1 MSTTDSKRNNWPFNH
16 HCLIQE
22 KESDPEVRAMIAGF
36 LDALYTLDGRLD
48 RDSFSRVERELNKLK
63 ESSKESRI
71 QAWTVKSAE
80 CVSKAATRGRIFD
93 ISLRRDRMKPI
104 YYHSSSKSYLED
116 NVPLEEA
123 KRLLNLVK
131 RRGEGPQDLEVVAL
145 GDALYQKFVED
156 HPKYKKEDKEEFC
169 SWRSK
174 SKHYNT
180 PHLLRV
186 YVKEK
191 SNAEFSC
198 LVEVAA
204 SAERVGG
211 CDSLGVITAMS
222 ALAAV
227 ARDISPPPAT
237 DTRALSDRGDPCAEP
252 EAAGQGLV
260 VLCNDHELGDIFDGL
275 CEPDTDTLCTGDE
288 SEPDPQEHQWIR
300 AQVSDAP
307 AAISEVHMDDVHHDS
322 SGTKQT
328 ASSEVKQ
335 SASEEGLSTTLPP
348 TSHEHACDV
357 QVALLNPSLMDSS
370 QAYSALAPGDNESD
384 VLQNCSN
391 MSTEEHNATQ
401 SNLGDVGRAIFG
413 EANDSPSSLEQFPI
427 SDIVTVLNFNTSTFG
442 GGDSNHRSVRK
453 RKADK
458 PRVMTVNDL
467 TNDALESIPEITD
480 LPVDVLD
487 KFAKN
492 LAAKAGPCKDKLS
505 TSQLAG
511 AGGGTGEGNACQDS
525 WVI

>member
-1 MSTTDSKRNNWPFNH
+1 MTTTKSNRNNWPFNH
-16 HCLIQE
+16 HLLIQE
-22 KESDPEVRAMIAGF
+22 NEPEPEVRAMIHGY
-36 LDALYTLDGRLD
+36 LDALYSLDGRIDKASFD
-48 RDSFSRVERELNKLK
+48 RVKREIDRLK
-63 ESSKESRI
+63 ERSKESRI
-71 QAWTVKSAE
+71 QAWTVNTAE
-80 CVSKAATRGRIFD
+80 SVSKAAKKGLIYD
-93 ISLRRDRMKPI
+93 IRRRRDRMKHVFYPE
-104 YYHSSSKSYLED
+104 SSKSYLED

-180 PHLLRV
+180 PHLLRG

-370 QAYSALAPGDNESD
+370 QAYSALITKA
-384 VLQNCSN
+384 
-391 MSTEEHNATQ
+391 MS
-401 SNLGDVGRAIFG
+401 SK
-413 EANDSPSSLEQFPI
+413 
-427 SDIVTVLNFNTSTFG
+427 TVLTC
-442 GGDSNHRSVRK
+442 RRK
-453 RKADK
+453 NIMPLNPTWA
-458 PRVMTVNDL
+458 ML
-467 TNDALESIPEITD
+467 
-480 LPVDVLD
+480 
-487 KFAKN
+487 
-492 LAAKAGPCKDKLS
+492 AGPFLGRQTIRPAVMSSFQFLILS
-505 TSQLAG
+505 R
-511 AGGGTGEGNACQDS
+511 C
-525 WVI
+525 